1 MDEQTRTNRRS
12 SQRVIKVVYIVTC
25 EICGTAIEVEG
36 NEPHRCPMHSDSQI
50 HNKNSRELDLDTV
63 DYLMEKYVFNP

>member
-1 MDEQTRTNRRS
+1 MVHIT
-12 SQRVIKVVYIVTC
+12 TC

-36 NEPHRCPMHSDSQI
+36 NEPHRCPMHTEQQI
-50 HNKNSRELDLDTV
+50 NHKKNQALDLDTV

>member
-1 MDEQTRTNRRS
+1 
-12 SQRVIKVVYIVTC
+12 VIKVVYITTC

-36 NEPHRCPMHSDSQI
+36 NEPHRCPMHTEQQI
-50 HNKNSRELDLDTV
+50 NHKKNQALDLDTV